1 VRMKFLPLMAVAV
14 LLTSVLV
21 VHSVRAQRADTML
34 PEQSEAK
41 GKQILNDL
49 INAFGGPGYT
59 EVKEIECRG
68 RRALFGH
75 SGDLVGYIEFAN
87 FRRLPDKD
95 RTEYTAKGHNTLLA
109 SLIGLDGLDFT
120 HGGIVITLY
129 NGDQGW
135 TFDRSGVSELPVA
148 SVSEFQEQTRRTIDN
163 LLRFRLKEPGMTIRY
178 GGSDTVD
185 LKQIDWVEI
194 ADADGR
200 LFRLAVDR
208 STHLLVRSVVSTQ
221 DQENQQ
227 VNDDVVI
234 YTNYQLLESVWVPL
248 QVTREHNG
256 RRTAQVFLASCR
268 FNPRLP
274 DNLFS
279 KATLQKGGSESVLKK
294 AKN

>member
-1 VRMKFLPLMAVAV
+1 VRMKFLRLVAGLL
-14 LLTSVLV
+14 LLTAAFALPSVQ
-21 VHSVRAQRADTML
+21 AQRADTML
-34 PEQSEAK
+34 PEQSAAK

-95 RTEYTAKGHNTLLA
+95 RTEYTAKGRNTLLA
-109 SLIGLDGLDFT
+109 SLIGLDGLDFI
-120 HGGIVITLY
+120 HGGTVITLY

-135 TFDRSGVSELPVA
+135 TFDRSGVNELPITA
-148 SVSEFQEQTRRTIDN
+148 VSEFQEQTRRTIDN
-163 LLRFRLKEPGMTIRY
+163 LLRFRLKEPGLVVRY

-194 ADADGR
+194 ADVDGR

-208 STHLLVRSVVSTQ
+208 SKHLLVRSVVSTE

-227 VNDDVVI
+227 VNDDVVV
-234 YTNYQLLESVWVPL
+234 YTNYQLLDSVWVPL
-248 QVTREHNG
+248 QVTRERNG
-256 RRTAQVFLASCR
+256 RRTAQVFLESCR

-274 DNLFS
+274 DSLFS
-279 KATLQKGGSESVLKK
+279 KETLQKGGSEAVLKK
-294 AKN
+294 TRN

>member
-1 VRMKFLPLMAVAV
+1 MRMRFLALAAGAV
-14 LLTSVLV
+14 LLTAGFVFQST
-21 VHSVRAQRADTML
+21 HAQRADTML
-34 PEQSEAK
+34 PEQSAAK
-41 GKQILNDL
+41 GKQILDDL

-95 RTEYTAKGHNTLLA
+95 RTEYTAKGRNTLLA
-109 SLIGLDGLDFT
+109 SLIGLDGLDFA

-135 TFDRSGVSELPVA
+135 SFDRSGVNELPIT

-163 LLRFRLKEPGMTIRY
+163 LLRFRLKEPGIMIRY
-178 GGSDTVD
+178 GGADTVD

-194 ADADGR
+194 TDTDGR
-200 LFRLAVDR
+200 LFRLAVDH
-208 STHLLVRSVVSTQ
+208 STHLLVRSIVSTQ

-234 YTNYQLLESVWVPL
+234 YTNYQLLDSVWVPL

-256 RRTAQVFLASCR
+256 RRTAQVFLSSCR

-279 KATLQKGGSESVLKK
+279 KETLQKGGSEAVLKRPK
-294 AKN
+294 S